1 MPTRY
6 KNLWTVAFSHCQAL
20 NFPFKKFVICHLSS
34 SQNFV
39 NSIFTS
45 TNLWTVIFLSLHCQA
60 FTNKTYF
67 YFFFPFFFSNIWTS
81 ILHFALIII
90 KKLSCDW
97 QHKFNRSNWVQSICK
112 NRPGSICCQV
122 TPPMQSG
129 RVTHVVLKWS
139 KYSSFP
145 PMISSILHWAN
156 CPNSN
161 GRLP

>member
-1 MPTRY
+1 MPTLY
-6 KNLWTVAFSHCQAL
+6 KNLWTVTFSHCQAL
-20 NFPFKKFVICHLSS
+20 NLPFRKFVICHLSS

-90 KKLSCDW
+90 KNYHVID
-97 QHKFNRSNWVQSICK
+97 SISLIGQIECNQFAK
-112 NRPGSICCQV
+112 N
-122 TPPMQSG
+122 G
-129 RVTHVVLKWS
+129 RVVYAVKSHHQCNQAGS
-139 KYSSFP
+139 
-145 PMISSILHWAN
+145 PMWPWMI
-156 CPNSN
+156 
-161 GRLP
+161 